1 VYNSDSALLAN
12 GKSNEN
18 SDSSQVSIDEVL
30 STIKGVNP
38 NNSIL
43 GVESLKQLMAD
54 LVSTISLAQDILN
67 QSHAFRLVLIEE
79 LF

>member
-1 VYNSDSALLAN
+1 MYNSDSALLAN

-18 SDSSQVSIDEVL
+18 SDCSQVSIDEVL